1 MKRKLILFKTL
12 LRYIFM
18 SKQNLLLAFI
28 CLGSINLA
36 YAEVVQRWQDNSG
49 QWHFGD
55 QAAALGKKT
64 QTVFIKNP
72 ISVIGS
78 NPNTSLPKTGFAK
91 TDLTKRSS
99 KAKKVSSKSRTQP
112 RSKVSDANALYKQQ
126 CDALREK
133 VHLQPV
139 SGKAI
144 SLRQN
149 LVQQYERGC
158 IAGNY
163 YAN

>member
-1 MKRKLILFKTL
+1 MMRKFILFKTL

-18 SKQNLLLAFI
+18 SKQNLILAFI
-28 CLGSINLA
+28 CLSSINLA
-36 YAEVVQRWQDNSG
+36 HAEVVQRWQDNSG

-55 QAAALGKKT
+55 QAAALGKKA
-64 QTVFIKNP
+64 QAVLIKNP

-78 NPNTSLPKTGFAK
+78 NPNTSLPKTGLAK
-91 TDLTKRSS
+91 KPL
-99 KAKKVSSKSRTQP
+99 KAKKASSKSRTQA
-112 RSKVSDANALYKQQ
+112 RSKISDANTLHKQQ

-139 SGKAI
+139 SGKAS

-149 LVQQYERGC
+149 LVQQYERDC